1 MRGIPIRIE
10 LGPKDIEK
18 NKCIVVKRNDNQKIE
33 MEIDGNFAKNIEGL
47 LNIIHNEMYEKA
59 VSYLNDHI
67 TRIHTFEEFEK
78 VLEEKKGFVQAP
90 WCGETECELEIKEKT
105 TATSRCITEQEVEEN
120 ETCIC
125 CGKKA
130 KHIVNFAK
138 SY

>member
-1 MRGIPIRIE
+1 
-10 LGPKDIEK
+10 
-18 NKCIVVKRNDNQKIE
+18 

-59 VSYLNDHI
+59 VNYLNKHI

-90 WCGETECELEIKEKT
+90 WCGETECELQIKEKT
-105 TATSRCITEQEVEEN
+105 AATSRCITEQEVEEN

-130 KHIVNFAK
+130 KLIVNFAK